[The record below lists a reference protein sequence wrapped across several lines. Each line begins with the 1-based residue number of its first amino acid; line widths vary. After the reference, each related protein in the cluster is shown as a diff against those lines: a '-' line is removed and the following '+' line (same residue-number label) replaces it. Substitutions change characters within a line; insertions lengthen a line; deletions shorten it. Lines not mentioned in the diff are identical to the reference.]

1 MQKSKPRNVVKNK
14 SAFSG
19 KQWERVIHSNTGE
32 NNKMAHLIENL
43 IGRSREVC
51 SLTQTPTVDRHTAP
65 SQNPLCM
72 DVWEGVIKIIKIIGS
87 VSAWDSKNQSKI
99 ESSGVF

>member
-1 MQKSKPRNVVKNK
+1 MLSKTRVLLVVNN
-14 SAFSG
+14 
-19 KQWERVIHSNTGE
+19 ERGSFTAILGGE

-51 SLTQTPTVDRHTAP
+51 SLTQTPTVDRYTAP

-87 VSAWDSKNQSKI
+87 VSA
-99 ESSGVF
+99 